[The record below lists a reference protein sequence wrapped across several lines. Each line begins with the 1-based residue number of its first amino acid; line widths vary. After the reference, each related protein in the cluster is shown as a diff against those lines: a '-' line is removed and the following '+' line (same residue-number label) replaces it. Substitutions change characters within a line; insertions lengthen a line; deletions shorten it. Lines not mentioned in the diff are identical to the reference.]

1 MRRILIAALFASA
14 AALAGPAF
22 AQPKPAPAAAAPVVD
37 GKKIFLQCATCHTI
51 TKGGKD
57 MTGPNLHGVIGRKA
71 GAKPGYTYSAAM
83 KAYGASGIV
92 WSEQTLDVY
101 LAAPQKVVKGTKM
114 GFVGLPKPDQRKALI
129 AYVKTESAK

>member
-14 AALAGPAF
+14 AALAAPAF
-22 AQPKPAPAAAAPVVD
+22 AQPTKPAPAAAAAPAVD

-57 MTGPNLHGVIGRKA
+57 MTGPNLNGVFGRKA
-71 GAKPGYTYSAAM
+71 GTKAGYTYSAAM
-83 KAYGASGIV
+83 KAYGV
-92 WSEQTLDVY
+92 TWSEQTLDVY

-114 GFVGLPKPDQRKALI
+114 AFVGLPKPEQRKALI
-129 AYVKTESAK
+129 AYLKTETAK

>member
-1 MRRILIAALFASA
+1 MRRILLAAVFAVAIASPS
-14 AALAGPAF
+14 LA
-22 AQPKPAPAAAAPVVD
+22 QTKPAAAPAVD

-57 MTGPNLHGVIGRKA
+57 MTGPNLHGVFGRKA
-71 GAKPGYTYSAAM
+71 GTKAGYTYSPAM
-83 KAYGASGIV
+83 KAYGVV

-114 GFVGLPKPDQRKALI
+114 GFVGLPKPEQRKALI
-129 AYVKTESAK
+129 AYLKTETAK